1 MVIEM
6 EIGAR
11 YDCNRSLLK
20 YFICK
25 ETIDILVSNS
35 NLLIGPMSISSLTC
49 NGNGSYGIKKTV
61 GNGLE
66 MLIGPMSI

>member
-25 ETIDILVSNS
+25 ETIDILVSNL
-35 NLLIGPMSISSLTC
+35 NLRSDEHLKSHLL
-49 NGNGSYGIKKTV
+49 
-61 GNGLE
+61 GNGLYHTASNSE
-66 MLIGPMSI
+66 RRNLSLASAT